1 MAVSRWEGQKRQE
14 KYRVYRKG
22 VCRKVL
28 HAARSRGGC
37 PTQRSVLAMP
47 GDKALPNLANL
58 APEAVP
64 SATERAGSCTFHF
77 KRVLLPRLPI
87 SRPGTAIP
95 APGLPQRHF
104 AWAVCSVGSLL
115 LFDIRV
121 LGPPPMML
129 GPT

>member
-14 KYRVYRKG
+14 KYRVYRKV

-58 APEAVP
+58 APR
-64 SATERAGSCTFHF
+64 SSTKRDRAS
-77 KRVLLPRLPI
+77 RVLYLPLQA
-87 SRPGTAIP
+87 SA
-95 APGLPQRHF
+95 APQI
-104 AWAVCSVGSLL
+104 A
-115 LFDIRV
+115 
-121 LGPPPMML
+121 
-129 GPT
+129 